1 MANARL
7 EPPKGE
13 ESKPRAALVL
23 VHGIGEQGPY
33 EVLDTFVR
41 GLVRGYLH
49 EGSAPKLEPRL
60 HEVQT
65 GESAGTTRF
74 SLRVTHPELPY
85 DLDVFEVY
93 WAGLV
98 QGRIGVRQVFEWM
111 LATVVTPLRYWQQQA
126 SSALRQ
132 RGRTH
137 VLFVILR
144 EVAQALLLL
153 GVAAGLVYIAATAAL
168 NYRTVYREL
177 DSLAQQVQAV
187 TAQPVW
193 FVLLLLL
200 SIIALLL
207 TFSIVSSLLS
217 AWRIRR
223 RHRALGVDWAG
234 LEATTLRTWVVPSVL
249 MVALLAGVT
258 SYLYRRLEPT
268 LTPLLSHLFTLLTR
282 GEVLGAL
289 GVITLALVGG
299 GLLVRY
305 VGDVVLYVT
314 ADQKS
319 AFYRTRQEIRRT
331 TGDLLKDL
339 LTHQKEGKDS
349 YDALFLAGHSLGSV
363 IAFDAI
369 NDLERDPTA
378 SQVLNDKLRGLLT
391 FGSPLDKVYYFFRQR
406 VRAEAAVRAQ
416 VLSYLHATR
425 RKRSGLEYGPYTF
438 EPYEVPRSTFYWMN
452 LYSTLDFVSGYLD
465 FYEVD
470 EQHDLGYR
478 LPVVAH
484 SSYWQDDDFY
494 RLVVKWLKE
503 GEAVDNRAVEPES
516 V

>member
-1 MANARL
+1 MANPSPEASS
-7 EPPKGE
+7 PKQ
-13 ESKPRAALVL
+13 RAALVL
-23 VHGIGEQGPY
+23 IHGIGEQDPY
-33 EVLDTFVR
+33 AVMDTFVR
-41 GLVRGYLH
+41 GLVRTYLRDGSAPGLESNLHESPHNALH
-49 EGSAPKLEPRL
+49 EGS
-60 HEVQT
+60 
-65 GESAGTTRF
+65 RF
-74 SLRVTHPELPY
+74 SLRVTHPDLPY

-98 QGRIGVRQVFEWM
+98 QGRINVRQVFEWL

-126 SSALRQ
+126 PVALRQ
-132 RGRTH
+132 RGRVH
-137 VLFVILR
+137 VLLVILR

-153 GVAAGLVYIAATAAL
+153 GVAAGLVYIAVAAAL
-168 NYRTVYREL
+168 NYGTIYWELSDLARE
-177 DSLAQQVQAV
+177 APVQAV
-187 TAQPVW
+187 AAQPVL

-200 SIIALLL
+200 VIITLFL
-207 TFSIVSSLLS
+207 TFNIVRSLLS
-217 AWRIRR
+217 AWRIGR
-223 RHRALGVDWAG
+223 RHRALGAAWAG
-234 LEATTLRTWVVPSVL
+234 LEAQALKTWVPPSALAVL
-249 MVALLAGVT
+249 LLTGAIVF
-258 SYLYRRLEPT
+258 LYRRLELT
-268 LTPLLSHLFTLLTR
+268 LTPLLSKLLELLTQ

-289 GVITLALVGG
+289 VVITLALVGG